1 MKHKADKQ
9 HSTHVTRLYLLLLS
23 VHTVYKA
30 VDVNNYAWNFVHK
43 LQELHAFGMPIII
56 DPNWGV
62 WSLRFN

>member
-1 MKHKADKQ
+1 M
-9 HSTHVTRLYLLLLS
+9 S

-43 LQELHAFGMPIII
+43 LQELHAFGIPTII